1 MVVPQQVSPS
11 HMAATE
17 AEARIFWLGLIICPV
32 IWIVFF
38 FSTLFSLKL
47 KWLVR
52 YPDPPAAVTD
62 RGWKWPDPVVTLTVW
77 WRWPH
82 SGYIHHLEGIFGA
95 SVIFA
100 VI

>member
-1 MVVPQQVSPS
+1 MMAVPQQVSAN

-32 IWIVFF
+32 IWIMFF

-52 YPDPPAAVTD
+52 RSLTE
-62 RGWKWPDPVVTLTVW
+62 RGLEVVT
-77 WRWPH
+77 
-82 SGYIHHLEGIFGA
+82 HLMETA
-95 SVIFA
+95 P
-100 VI
+100 